1 MSVILDILEICWLRC
16 KLFYNTRR
24 HATIINR
31 HNRTIMRAKNVF
43 MRIEKER
50 NTQFKLQRWNDYTIQ
65 KLNMSK
71 MNIFRSMYVLP
82 DDLVDVVGQYL
93 G

>member
-1 MSVILDILEICWLRC
+1 
-16 KLFYNTRR
+16 
-24 HATIINR
+24 
-31 HNRTIMRAKNVF
+31 

-65 KLNMSK
+65 KLNISK
-71 MNIFRSMYVLP
+71 MNIFRSMNVLP
-82 DDLVDVVGQYL
+82 NNLVDAVGQYL